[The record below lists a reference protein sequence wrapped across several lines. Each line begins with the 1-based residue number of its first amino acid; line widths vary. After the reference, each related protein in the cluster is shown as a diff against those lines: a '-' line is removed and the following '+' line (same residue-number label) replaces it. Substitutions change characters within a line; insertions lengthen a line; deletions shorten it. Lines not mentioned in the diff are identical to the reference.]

1 MWWGWEARR
10 GRAYLNIGLSYQ
22 FCLVPTSIV
31 WCKGGLTGREG
42 RSIKIE
48 LAHAS
53 APLSIHLELPSPS
66 ISFPPRRR
74 EQPAR
79 RFYAFARFS
88 ISNLRLVTRWGI
100 HPLID
105 QLIIEKHQSLS
116 SPLAASSSLS
126 LKEAGGN
133 ERRIK
138 ATI

>member
-53 APLSIHLELPSPS
+53 APLSIHPVMSPISQHLIPTPSS
-66 ISFPPRRR
+66 R
-74 EQPAR
+74 
-79 RFYAFARFS
+79 
-88 ISNLRLVTRWGI
+88 
-100 HPLID
+100 
-105 QLIIEKHQSLS
+105 
-116 SPLAASSSLS
+116 AASPTLVFMLLPDFQSRISVWFP
-126 LKEAGGN
+126 GGVF
-133 ERRIK
+133 IH
-138 ATI
+138 